1 MLLSNIGSKA
11 KREKASKKSKVFSV
25 IFALL
30 LLISITLALYPTV
43 SKMINSAYANS
54 AVDNYSKNVDT
65 MSKSKIDE
73 MFREAE
79 QYNANLANMASTE
92 GLPDFNPKDHYNEIL
107 NVTEDGAMGSIEIPI
122 INVRLPIYH
131 GTDKEFLDEGA
142 GHLIGT
148 SFPIGGQDTHA
159 IISAHTAQP
168 GKQFFDKL
176 TDLKEGDIFYV
187 TVLDRKLEYKVND
200 IQVVLPS
207 ESQSL
212 NIVKGKDIVTLVTCT
227 PYSINTHRLLVTGE
241 RVETSDSLD
250 NNEDETINAN
260 IDSPPT
266 NSNGLRYMYIV
277 VGIVVLLV
285 ILAAI
290 VFVVV
295 KRKKKADEENET
307 EIE

>member
-1 MLLSNIGSKA
+1 
-11 KREKASKKSKVFSV
+11 
-25 IFALL
+25 
-30 LLISITLALYPTV
+30 
-43 SKMINSAYANS
+43 MINTAYANS
-54 AVDNYSKNVDT
+54 TVEQYSKSVDT
-65 MSKSKIDE
+65 LPKSE
-73 MFREAE
+73 VERLFSEAE
-79 QYNANLANMASTE
+79 QYNAELSNMVRTDDM
-92 GLPDFNPKDHYNEIL
+92 PDFDPTEHYNEIL
-107 NVTEDGAMGSIEIPI
+107 KVNEEGIMGSIEIPAI
-122 INVRLPIYH
+122 DVRLPIYH
-131 GTDKEFLDEGA
+131 GTDKEFLEEGA

-159 IISAHTAQP
+159 IISAHTALP

-212 NIVKGKDIVTLVTCT
+212 NIVKGKDLVTLVTCT

-241 RVETSDSLD
+241 RVKTSDSLD

-266 NSNGLRYMYIV
+266 KSSSLSNTYMSPHMYIV

-285 ILAAI
+285 ILAAM

-295 KRKKKADEENET
+295 KRRKKADEENET
-307 EIE
+307 ESE